1 MDQSSCQHMPTCHAP
16 MCQHHTGLNQ
26 RPLHMLPAAV
36 SSSFSSRHTCL
47 CSKPEHHYSTLCAL
61 NAWKSGM
68 SMEKAH
74 APWLKATQYK
84 CGQGPANMTAHTP
97 VPLCLRLTRPQG
109 RTTSFSAEELPWG
122 PKGLA
127 PPRHMLSILDQLRGP
142 VPLNPA
148 RRPAVKAKNIGESK
162 SHLGNS

>member
-1 MDQSSCQHMPTCHAP
+1 MHPCASTTLGLTSGHCTCYLLLFPAP
-16 MCQHHTGLNQ
+16 F
-26 RPLHMLPAAV
+26 PAGTPAYAP
-36 SSSFSSRHTCL
+36 R
-47 CSKPEHHYSTLCAL
+47 EHHYSTLCAL

-127 PPRHMLSILDQLRGP
+127 PPRHMLSMLDQLRGP